1 MSRAAVNFLVD
12 AVLLIAFLVLLVT
25 SAIVQ
30 TAFPAASQAHGWTL
44 WGATYDQWARAQ
56 FYSLASVSVAIGV
69 HLILHWTWVCGFVS
83 TRLSRLIGRT
93 IATNESTRTLYG
105 VITLISLFV
114 LMGSVLWAA
123 QLAVRAP
130 PAVGPAVPRAVR

>member
-1 MSRAAVNFLVD
+1 MNRAAVNFLVD

-25 SAIVQ
+25 SAIVR
-30 TAFPAASQAHGWTL
+30 TAFPAASQANGWTL
-44 WGATYDQWARAQ
+44 WGASYDQWARAQ
-56 FYSLASVSVAIGV
+56 FLSLAVVSVAVGV

-83 TRLSRLIGRT
+83 TRLSKLLGRT
-93 IATNESTRTLYG
+93 IVTNESTRTLYG
-105 VITLISLFV
+105 VITLIALFV

-130 PAVGPAVPRAVR
+130 PAIGAATPRAVR